1 MASDEPTMETMG
13 QIEAD
18 ATASPSPE
26 KVAKLSVEELRA
38 SASDPSLTEDAALRL
53 LQRNDLPAEVLER
66 IGKNKAIARSRKAKL
81 ALVEH
86 PRTPR
91 HISVPVLRSL
101 FTFDLMRV
109 ALAPVVPADVKIA
122 AEETLIHRLET
133 ISSGE
138 KLTLARRASGR
149 ISGELLLDTE
159 ARVVS
164 AALENSR
171 LTEAAVIRGLMR
183 GDASAKL
190 VELVCHHARWSVR
203 REVRIALL
211 RNGNTPLGRA
221 LEFARSLPAALLPEI
236 LDTSRLPAD
245 IKAHLLRDLRAAKQG
260 PDSKTRRKP
269 VKPTA

>member
-1 MASDEPTMETMG
+1 MASDEPTMEQMA
-13 QIEAD
+13 AD
-18 ATASPSPE
+18 ARVPASAE
-26 KVAKLSVEELRA
+26 KLAKLSADELRA

-53 LQRNDLPAEVLER
+53 LQHNDLPAEVLER

-91 HISVPVLRSL
+91 HISVPMLRGL

-138 KLTLARRASGR
+138 KLSLARRASGR
-149 ISGELLLDTE
+149 ISAQLLLDTE

-164 AALENSR
+164 TALENSR
-171 LTEAAVIRGLMR
+171 LTEAAVIRILTR
-183 GDASAKL
+183 GDAPAKL
-190 VELVCHHARWSVR
+190 VELVCHHAKWSVR
-203 REVRIALL
+203 REIRIALL
-211 RNGNTPLGRA
+211 RNGNTSLARA
-221 LEFARSLPAALLPEI
+221 LDFARSLPAALLPEI

-245 IKAHLLRDLRAAKQG
+245 IKAHLLRDMRA
-260 PDSKTRRKP
+260 TE
-269 VKPTA
+269 

>member
-1 MASDEPTMETMG
+1 MASDEPTKTMG
-13 QIEAD
+13 QIAVD

-26 KVAKLSVEELRA
+26 KAAKPSVDELRA
-38 SASDPSLTEDAALRL
+38 TASDPSLTEDAALRL
-53 LQRNDLPAEVLER
+53 LERNDLPAEVLER

-91 HISVPVLRSL
+91 HISVPLLRSL

-138 KLTLARRASGR
+138 KLALARRASGR
-149 ISGELLLDTE
+149 ISAELLLDAE

-164 AALENSR
+164 TALENSR
-171 LTEAAVIRGLMR
+171 LTEAALIRVLMR
-183 GDASAKL
+183 RDAPVRF
-190 VELVCHHARWSVR
+190 VELVCHHAKWSVR

-211 RNGNTPLGRA
+211 RNRNTSLARA
-221 LEFARSLPAALLPEI
+221 LEFARSIPAVLLPEI
-236 LDTSRLPAD
+236 LDSSRLPAE
-245 IKAHLLRDLRAAKQG
+245 IKAHLLRDLGAAE
-260 PDSKTRRKP
+260 
-269 VKPTA
+269 